1 MNRFN
6 PKLDIFIEVYKAF
19 PATFLDRDDI
29 EQSNS
34 IILPG
39 SALQKLTSLR
49 SGFSNRAEPVLFRI
63 LNIELSISTHCGV
76 LDFTAEEGTCYL
88 PTNMFNRL
96 CLVEGQD
103 VNLRNIKLEKG
114 KFIKIQPHLT
124 AFIENPNP
132 KTILENNLRNYFCLT
147 EGDTINVVFNK
158 KTYLIDIIECKPKK
172 AISLVNCDVEVDF
185 APPKDYKEVEKKQTT
200 PSYTQKRSGNVNYE
214 SKEKKPV
221 NEKNIEDNKFKG
233 SHVRVDGKKITKY
246 QIRKIE
252 AQQKIKDA
260 EEGYDPRLN
269 RIISNPRPTFHYV
282 EI

>member
-1 MNRFN
+1 MNRYN

-49 SGFSNRAEPVLFRI
+49 SGFSNKAEPVLFRI

-147 EGDTINVVFNK
+147 EGDTITVTFNRK
-158 KTYLIDIIECKPKK
+158 DYLIDIIECKPKK
-172 AISLVNCDVEVDF
+172 AICTVNCDIEIDF
-185 APPKDYKEVEKKQTT
+185 APPKDYKELEQKK
-200 PSYTQKRSGNVNYE
+200 PNYTQQNSGNINFS

-233 SHVRVDGKKITKY
+233 SHVRVDGKKITET
-246 QIRKIE
+246 QIGKIE
-252 AQQKIKDA
+252 AKQKIKDA
-260 EEGYDPRLN
+260 EEDYDPRLN
-269 RIISNPRPTFHYV
+269 RIPSHPR
-282 EI
+282 

>member
-49 SGFSNRAEPVLFRI
+49 SGFSNKAEPVLFRI

-185 APPKDYKEVEKKQTT
+185 APPKDYKEVEKKKLLLVTL
-200 PSYTQKRSGNVNYE
+200 KKNMKMLIINLKKKNLLMKKILKIINL
-214 SKEKKPV
+214 KEV
-221 NEKNIEDNKFKG
+221 MLELM
-233 SHVRVDGKKITKY
+233 GKKSLKLKLEKLKLNKKLKTLK
-246 QIRKIE
+246 
-252 AQQKIKDA
+252 KDMIL
-260 EEGYDPRLN
+260 G
-269 RIISNPRPTFHYV
+269 
-282 EI
+282 